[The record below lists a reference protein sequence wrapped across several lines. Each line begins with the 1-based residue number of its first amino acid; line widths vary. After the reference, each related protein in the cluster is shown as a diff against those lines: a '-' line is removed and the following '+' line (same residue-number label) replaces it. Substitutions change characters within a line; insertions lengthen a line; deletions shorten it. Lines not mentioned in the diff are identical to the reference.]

1 MRVPLALVALAVAA
15 TGCTEAPITD
25 PSSIGTLRVSV
36 STTGGDPDLD
46 GYAITLDGAVRD
58 SADVNE
64 VVVMP
69 ELPVGLYDV
78 QLTGVA
84 ENCAVTGGSQ
94 RSVTVTEGVTSQVA
108 FPVTCNATGV
118 RVTATTTG
126 IELDPNGYRM
136 SLDGGPET
144 ALGGGVIL
152 TRMAAGSHTVTLS
165 DLAAN
170 CTVSGENPR
179 TVTVQV
185 GQVVAVPFAVTCVTT
200 TGAIAITAATSG
212 LDLPDSSGLTVRVDT
227 VQPLALAPNG
237 TVTLDS
243 LGPGDHL
250 VTLGSVPANCTVAGD
265 NPRTV
270 TVTVGG
276 TTRSTAQT
284 TFQITCLAATGL
296 LEVAVVTS
304 GVDYDLDGYV
314 VQVDSAGPWA
324 NISVNEVRTIER
336 LAAGS
341 RSVALLRVASNCQV
355 AGDNPRVLAVTAG
368 GTTRD
373 TVRTTF
379 TVTCAA
385 TERIAFARGGWITV
399 ANADGSTMTAV
410 ADGNEPSWAPDGTT
424 LAFSRV
430 GYCDYYYGC
439 FDGGVYVTQ
448 ADGSGIARL
457 TSESS
462 DTDAAWRS
470 DGARIAFARLV
481 DGQYALY
488 VMNAD
493 GSGVTRLTPAT
504 GISSATH
511 PTWSADGGALAFTCE
526 VASGNLDICVI
537 NADGTGLARVTS
549 DTTPDA
555 SPAWKPDGSRIAFTT
570 TRYSGSAELALMNAD
585 GTAVT
590 RLSPG
595 TGAMEADWA
604 PDGSRIVFTSF
615 RCDVYYG
622 CSILGLSAINP
633 DGTGAAQLTTGPDYA
648 AAWRP

>member
-1 MRVPLALVALAVAA
+1 MRVPLPLVALAVAA
-15 TGCTEAPITD
+15 TGCTDTEAPPID
-25 PSSIGTLRVSV
+25 LSLIGSLRVTV

-46 GYAITLDGAVRD
+46 GYAIALDGAVRD
-58 SADVNE
+58 SARANE
-64 VVVMP
+64 VVVVP
-69 ELPVGLYDV
+69 EMPVGLYDV

-94 RSVTVTEGVTSQVA
+94 RSVTVTDGDTSQVA

-136 SLDGGPET
+136 SLDGGPDT
-144 ALGGGVIL
+144 ALRNVVTL
-152 TRMAAGSHTVTLS
+152 TRMSAGSHTVALS

-185 GQVVAVPFAVTCVTT
+185 GQVVAVPFQ
-200 TGAIAITAATSG
+200 IA
-212 LDLPDSSGLTVRVDT
+212 
-227 VQPLALAPNG
+227 
-237 TVTLDS
+237 
-243 LGPGDHL
+243 
-250 VTLGSVPANCTVAGD
+250 
-265 NPRTV
+265 
-270 TVTVGG
+270 
-276 TTRSTAQT
+276 
-284 TFQITCLAATGL
+284 CLAATGV

-314 VQVDSAGPWA
+314 VQVDSVGPWA
-324 NISVNEVRTIER
+324 NISVNVVRTIER

-368 GTTRD
+368 GSTWD
-373 TVRTTF
+373 TVRASF
-379 TVTCAA
+379 AVTCAA

-399 ANADGSTMTAV
+399 ANADGSTMIGV
-410 ADGNEPSWAPDGTT
+410 AEGNEPSWSPDGTT

-430 GYCDYYYGC
+430 GYCDDYYGC

-470 DGARIAFARLV
+470 DGARIAFARDV

-504 GISSATH
+504 GLSSAVH
-511 PTWSADGGALAFTCE
+511 PTWSADGRAIAFTCE

-537 NADGTGLARVTS
+537 NADGTGLTRVTS
-549 DTTPDA
+549 DTTRDE

-570 TRYSGSAELALMNAD
+570 TRYAGSAELALMNPD
-585 GTAVT
+585 GSAVT

-595 TGAMEADWA
+595 TGAMGAAWA

-633 DGTGAAQLTTGPDYA
+633 DGTGATQITTGPDYA
-648 AAWRP
+648 AVWRP